1 MPTKLSTFNASPDTS
16 TASSHYYVEVA
27 SDGFIRSKALADVK
41 AEIVTSAVLGSGTA
55 NASTYLRG
63 DRTWATSI
71 RDVVGGGTD
80 RIFLENDQTITTSY
94 TITAG
99 KNAMT
104 AGPISINAGVT
115 VTVPSGSVWTIV

>member
-1 MPTKLSTFNASPDTS
+1 MPTKLSTFNASPDTGTS
-16 TASSHYYVEVA
+16 ASHYYVEVA
-27 SDGFIRSKALADVK
+27 NDGFIRSKALADVK
-41 AEIVTSAVLGSGTA
+41 TEIVTTAVLGSGTA

-63 DRTWATSI
+63 DRTWSTLT
-71 RDVVGGGTD
+71 RDMRGGGSD
-80 RIFLENDQTITTSY
+80 LVFLENDQVVTTNY

-104 AGPISINAGVT
+104 AGPITINAGVT